1 VILES
6 KGDWRL
12 IGLEENMI
20 VVSMVII
27 LWREVV
33 VKIDWRWDE
42 IELWGCGVAAETLF
56 CLGEHLPGRVSGID
70 KAENAA

>member
-1 VILES
+1 
-6 KGDWRL
+6 
-12 IGLEENMI
+12 M
-20 VVSMVII
+20 
-27 LWREVV
+27 

>member
-1 VILES
+1 MALRVILES

-27 LWREVV
+27 YGERLW
-33 VKIDWRWDE
+33 
-42 IELWGCGVAAETLF
+42 
-56 CLGEHLPGRVSGID
+56 
-70 KAENAA
+70 